1 MVDVDVLSLTVSK
14 TFDKSKS
21 IHKANYKSQYLA
33 LLNNDDLPMVFK
45 WQTEQRKIQGGDKDD
60 KFKSV
65 SSELVGQTP

>member
-1 MVDVDVLSLTVSK
+1 MVSRTI
-14 TFDKSKS
+14 DKLKS
-21 IHKANYKSQYLA
+21 IHKANYKLQYLA
-33 LLNNDDLPMVFK
+33 LFNNNDLPIVFK

>member
-1 MVDVDVLSLTVSK
+1 M
-14 TFDKSKS
+14 
-21 IHKANYKSQYLA
+21 ANYKLQYLA
-33 LLNNDDLPMVFK
+33 LLNNDDLPIVFK